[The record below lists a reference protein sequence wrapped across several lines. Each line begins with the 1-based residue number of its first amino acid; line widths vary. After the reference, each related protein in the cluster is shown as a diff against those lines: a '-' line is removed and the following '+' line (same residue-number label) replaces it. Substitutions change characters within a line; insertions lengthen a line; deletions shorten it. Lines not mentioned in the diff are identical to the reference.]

1 MTTTMHSMQERLTIR
16 DLKLPNNDINN
27 LKRFFSI
34 SKEDEKSM
42 AKMKEFSDK
51 SSATMIEKF
60 YKHILSEPETQ
71 KFFGD
76 PRVLERA
83 KRAQVSLFDQMT
95 AGKYD
100 VDYLENRLFVGS
112 THNRINLPPKW
123 YIGSFSYY
131 LDCLATEMVS
141 FYSDKGEALDRY
153 RTFVKM
159 VLLDMAMVMEA
170 FVLEREKELKANA
183 EALEEQRRNI
193 QKAEE
198 LNRSVLNAANHIGI
212 YAVSKEGTIQTWNKG
227 AEFVTGY
234 TAAEA
239 IGRDLRI
246 FYPDVSV
253 VDYEMREATNKGNVQ
268 AEGWRIAKGD
278 RRFYAKASLSPL
290 KTDQGELTGF
300 VKIVQDETERM
311 KNQEKAEQ
319 TRKDI
324 DQTARVLQ
332 GVTVQISAVSTQ
344 LSSSTAETTAALSET
359 TATAEEAKQTADQ
372 TSTKA
377 KAVSDESKAV
387 AAVSRQGLE
396 ATDATINGMLRI
408 REQMESI
415 AECMVQLSNQS
426 KLIGDIIASV
436 DDLAQQS
443 NLLAVNASIEAAK
456 AGEQGKGFAVVAQE
470 VKNLSQQ
477 SKAATAHV
485 RSILNDI
492 VKATTA
498 ATMATEQGGKAVEV
512 GHQQATEA
520 GRVIKTLSDSI
531 EKATQ
536 ATELIEVSSQ
546 QQLVGMKQIV
556 DALDSIRVASQ
567 QNLESAN
574 QLEGAGKE
582 LSELGKQLVQLTNS

>member
-1 MTTTMHSMQERLTIR
+1 
-16 DLKLPNNDINN
+16 
-27 LKRFFSI
+27 
-34 SKEDEKSM
+34 
-42 AKMKEFSDK
+42 
-51 SSATMIEKF
+51 
-60 YKHILSEPETQ
+60 
-71 KFFGD
+71 
-76 PRVLERA
+76 
-83 KRAQVSLFDQMT
+83 
-95 AGKYD
+95 
-100 VDYLENRLFVGS
+100 
-112 THNRINLPPKW
+112 
-123 YIGSFSYY
+123 
-131 LDCLATEMVS
+131 
-141 FYSDKGEALDRY
+141 
-153 RTFVKM
+153 
-159 VLLDMAMVMEA
+159 
-170 FVLEREKELKANA
+170 
-183 EALEEQRRNI
+183 
-193 QKAEE
+193 
-198 LNRSVLNAANHIGI
+198 
-212 YAVSKEGTIQTWNKG
+212 
-227 AEFVTGY
+227 
-234 TAAEA
+234 
-239 IGRDLRI
+239 
-246 FYPDVSV
+246 
-253 VDYEMREATNKGNVQ
+253 MREAANKGNVQ

-278 RRFYAKASLSPL
+278 RKFYAKASLSPL
-290 KTDQGELTGF
+290 KNDQGELIGF

-311 KNQEKAEQ
+311 QNLQKAEQ
-319 TRKDI
+319 QRKEI

-372 TSTKA
+372 TSMKA
-377 KAVSDESKAV
+377 KAVSEESKAV
-387 AAVSRQGLE
+387 AVASRQGLE
-396 ATDATINGMLRI
+396 ATDATISGMIRI

-520 GRVIKTLSDSI
+520 GRVIKTLTDSI

-582 LSELGKQLVQLTNS
+582 LSSLGKQLVDLTTV